1 MKSGPQTMAT
11 EGPSG
16 RVMMSR
22 DEQTVRPTQTA
33 PTSYEPRRMTPR
45 VGVRMGDGFA
55 GGRTMGVGGRA
66 PHRRSRDVRDLVR
79 AHTE

>member
-11 EGPSG
+11 KGPSG

-22 DEQTVRPTQTA
+22 DEQTVRPTQTVS
-33 PTSYEPRRMTPR
+33 TSYEPRRTTPR

-55 GGRTMGVGGRA
+55 GGRA

-79 AHTE
+79 THME